1 MNQMKS
7 DLKDSDMCA
16 VNHLYVEDLSGTDL
30 NAMALKYNATLSSVL
45 EHHAPLKVVTKTLRP
60 TVPWYNELIVCARK
74 LRRKAERKWR
84 RTRTME
90 DLQVFKTRRNY
101 VTFLL
106 NKARRQ
112 FYSEFMEE
120 NSVDQRKLF
129 RAANEI
135 LGIKE
140 NLVPTFPDQLN
151 KTLLANDIARFFVK
165 KIDDIRNEIESTCA
179 IS

>member
-16 VNHLYVEDLSGTDL
+16 VNHLYVEDVSGTDSAADS
-30 NAMALKYNATLSSVL
+30 NAFALKYNATLSSVL

-74 LRRKAERKWR
+74 LQRKAERKWR

-106 NKARRQ
+106 NKARRE

-135 LGIKE
+135 
-140 NLVPTFPDQLN
+140 
-151 KTLLANDIARFFVK
+151 
-165 KIDDIRNEIESTCA
+165 
-179 IS
+179 